1 MLYFL
6 LWLCVLGAVAW
17 YVDAYIPMTPMIK
30 GLFRLV
36 VIIIVLVLLFQILS
50 NFAPPS
56 MR

>member
-56 MR
+56 IR